1 MTQLNRR
8 RFLAISAAMGV
19 VPAMAQAEVARW
31 QGRALGGQ
39 VSMQL
44 VGVSETEAQS
54 VFAAVEA
61 ELTRLEGVF
70 SLYRTDSEI
79 SRLNRDGVL
88 EAPSPELLQVLSVAG
103 AVHAASGGQFDPTV
117 QPLWQALAEGN
128 DPVEAQAKVGWQR
141 LRYGSD
147 RVVLA
152 GALTLNGIAQ
162 GAITDRIADLLKAR
176 GLRDV
181 LVDMGE
187 ISAVGGRADGTPWAV
202 GVAQPDG
209 EVVARL
215 QMSDRALATSAPGA
229 MPLGTG
235 GHILGPDGKEAKA
248 SLVAVSASRA
258 VLADAL
264 STALCL
270 VEPSMAVEL
279 VSKFKSARIEVL
291 V

>member
-8 RFLAISAAMGV
+8 RFLAISAAMGA
-19 VPAMAQAEVARW
+19 VPALAQAEVARW

-44 VGVSETEAQS
+44 VGVPESEAQS

-61 ELTRLEGVF
+61 ELARLEGIF
-70 SLYRTDSEI
+70 SLYRSDSEV

-103 AVHAASGGQFDPTV
+103 AVHTASGGHFDPTV
-117 QPLWQALAEGN
+117 QPLWQALAEGR
-128 DPVEAQAKVGWQR
+128 DPQRAQEKVGWQR
-141 LRYGSD
+141 LRFDID
-147 RVVLA
+147 RVVLD

-162 GAITDRIADLLKAR
+162 GAITDRISDLLKAR

-187 ISAVGGRADGTPWAV
+187 IAAIGGRADGTPWAV
-202 GVAQPDG
+202 GVARPEGD
-209 EVVARL
+209 VVARL
-215 QMSDRALATSAPGA
+215 KMTDRALATSAPLA
-229 MPLGTG
+229 MSLGNG
-235 GHILGPDGKEAKA
+235 GHILGPNGEAAK
-248 SLVAVSASRA
+248 STLVSVSASKA

-279 VSKFKSARIEVL
+279 VSHFKGARIEVL